1 MYWAKPGQTYDDH
14 ITKCYEV
21 WQTIWRESEHNFRQ
35 LSDRLSIPFP
45 ALRKKSLL
53 SVLFH
58 DIGKLIEIFQ
68 ENMELIAANKNPDWR
83 RNFRHEVISA
93 CFLLDIWIEEK
104 LHMEVTHPPYE
115 AWAVLGHHRELEP
128 NWRNFDRERRIQGSW
143 PVINKERVNY
153 AIKIVDDILEQENVK
168 IGFPTEVNGPKW
180 QQRLFKYMDV
190 ETSVIKKEQDRESI
204 PPQIK
209 RQIYSVLKGILH
221 YCDWTASTDTQE
233 YRFTIMQGS
242 NEIEDR
248 IKQKVAD
255 EGKNFEQRPFQ
266 KAVRECHGDLLA
278 IAPTGSGK
286 TEAAILWA
294 LNQDF
299 RRLILLMP
307 TMITSNALYSRISQK
322 YFSPGIC
329 GLAHSGAQTYFSI
342 HDNDTSEARFKMLHN
357 KGFIPPVMVAT
368 VDQLLSSGFN
378 TGLWTLKELSL
389 IGSSV
394 IFDEIQAYDTY
405 TLGLITEIIKRIK
418 TLGGR
423 VMLMSATMPKALR
436 DHFLSVLP
444 DTAKLIIAQE
454 RMGIA
459 RNNWRY
465 LDKPLNEIDE
475 ELQHYLTLGKRV
487 AIIVNDIESA
497 KRLYSKWTGE
507 YKTIC
512 YHSEFTMRDRLEK
525 EAIIDDCKLLIST
538 QAVEV
543 SLDIDFDVM
552 FSECAPL
559 DSLIQRAGRCNRNGF
574 KQGSEF
580 IVFQASDIAKNKVYK
595 KWAKILERT
604 EETIKSNQKY
614 LSEYEIMD
622 MLEHV
627 YSDFTIYDDNFKR
640 AQEIYD
646 MVAREEMIFDVPLSE
661 EKTRILDYEKVSII
675 PIKFKD
681 IVEDLFAQRR
691 YALIPLY
698 EVPIGIT
705 KYHKL
710 RKHRYDDNRFNLPI
724 FYADYSCETGINWE
738 EISTGFSFL

>member
-1 MYWAKPGQTYDDH
+1 MKRKDRVP
-14 ITKCYEV
+14 
-21 WQTIWRESEHNFRQ
+21 SE
-35 LSDRLSIPFP
+35 I
-45 ALRKKSLL
+45 
-53 SVLFH
+53 
-58 DIGKLIEIFQ
+58 
-68 ENMELIAANKNPDWR
+68 
-83 RNFRHEVISA
+83 
-93 CFLLDIWIEEK
+93 
-104 LHMEVTHPPYE
+104 
-115 AWAVLGHHRELEP
+115 
-128 NWRNFDRERRIQGSW
+128 
-143 PVINKERVNY
+143 
-153 AIKIVDDILEQENVK
+153 
-168 IGFPTEVNGPKW
+168 NGPKW

-405 TLGLITEIIKRIK
+405 TLGLITEII
-418 TLGGR
+418 
-423 VMLMSATMPKALR
+423 
-436 DHFLSVLP
+436 
-444 DTAKLIIAQE
+444 
-454 RMGIA
+454 
-459 RNNWRY
+459 N
-465 LDKPLNEIDE
+465 
-475 ELQHYLTLGKRV
+475 
-487 AIIVNDIESA
+487 
-497 KRLYSKWTGE
+497 
-507 YKTIC
+507 
-512 YHSEFTMRDRLEK
+512 
-525 EAIIDDCKLLIST
+525 
-538 QAVEV
+538 
-543 SLDIDFDVM
+543 
-552 FSECAPL
+552 
-559 DSLIQRAGRCNRNGF
+559 
-574 KQGSEF
+574 
-580 IVFQASDIAKNKVYK
+580 KN
-595 KWAKILERT
+595 
-604 EETIKSNQKY
+604 
-614 LSEYEIMD
+614 
-622 MLEHV
+622 
-627 YSDFTIYDDNFKR
+627 
-640 AQEIYD
+640 
-646 MVAREEMIFDVPLSE
+646 
-661 EKTRILDYEKVSII
+661 
-675 PIKFKD
+675 
-681 IVEDLFAQRR
+681 
-691 YALIPLY
+691 
-698 EVPIGIT
+698 
-705 KYHKL
+705 
-710 RKHRYDDNRFNLPI
+710 
-724 FYADYSCETGINWE
+724 
-738 EISTGFSFL
+738 